1 MPFSEAELKTLEAIA
16 MHPKG
21 RRMMAAAVKEVVPD
35 YPLPPDIATEERM
48 EAMLEEKL
56 KPVMEENKALKEQF
70 AKQQADTDWKA
81 QVNQVKKE
89 LGWGDKQV
97 SEFLEHFQKEYNE
110 PGPVKLVKLAK
121 AYEYENAPL
130 MPSQPTQGAGRFWG
144 PMGDTEK
151 EWRTAIKDPNSDFM
165 KAVRSGNQRKKKEIK
180 QKWWDKAG
188 QEWQEL
194 NNR

>member
-1 MPFSEAELKTLEAIA
+1 MPFSEAELKTLEAVA

-21 RRMMAAAVKEVVPD
+21 RKLMAGAVREVVPD
-35 YPLPPDIATEERM
+35 YPLPPDIAAEERM
-48 EAMLEEKL
+48 QAMLEEKL
-56 KPVMEENKALKEQF
+56 KPVLEDNKSLREQL

-81 QVNQVKKE
+81 QVAQVKKE
-89 LGWGDKQV
+89 LGWGEKQLT
-97 SEFLEHFQKEYNE
+97 EFLKDFGERYKDSA
-110 PGPVKLVKLAK
+110 PVSLATLAK
-121 AYEYENAPL
+121 AYEHENAPL
-130 MPSQPTQGAGRFWG
+130 VPSQPTQGAGRFWG

-194 NNR
+194 SNR